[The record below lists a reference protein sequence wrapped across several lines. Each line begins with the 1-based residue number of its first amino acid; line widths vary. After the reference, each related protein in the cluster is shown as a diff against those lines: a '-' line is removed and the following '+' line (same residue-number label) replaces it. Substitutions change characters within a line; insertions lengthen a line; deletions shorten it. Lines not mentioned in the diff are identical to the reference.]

1 MEIRRTQI
9 AAVLGTI
16 VVCAQAYTQGGGRI
30 IHPPEPVEEAKN
42 ARVVELIDR
51 AKQLVRSND
60 DQGAIAK
67 LQEAAA
73 VEATMANFHARAK
86 YALASMYVKQNRIPM
101 ALEAY
106 RATLTWN
113 PAANFG
119 FHQGDLN
126 IGSHAGIDSVM
137 EYAILLAKEGRA
149 EDAKAMYYLGV
160 RAVMLQPQG
169 RSQEPAPF
177 LIVFDPDPEGIYWEY
192 SPQRLEAAVLMVQA
206 MLASGVQDFATNT
219 WTSSRQFIERVR
231 ALAPDWF
238 YPVLYMANQRDYGSP
253 EREQLLAQADAL
265 AKPGLE
271 ERYIEDFRR
280 AVAAYLAESERQ
292 NLVPGVD
299 HSPMIE
305 GAERRKR
312 MQCLRPNEQILRRLS
327 IERPGG

>member
-1 MEIRRTQI
+1 
-9 AAVLGTI
+9 
-16 VVCAQAYTQGGGRI
+16 
-30 IHPPEPVEEAKN
+30 
-42 ARVVELIDR
+42 
-51 AKQLVRSND
+51 
-60 DQGAIAK
+60 
-67 LQEAAA
+67 
-73 VEATMANFHARAK
+73 
-86 YALASMYVKQNRIPM
+86 
-101 ALEAY
+101 
-106 RATLTWN
+106 
-113 PAANFG
+113 
-119 FHQGDLN
+119 
-126 IGSHAGIDSVM
+126 M

-149 EDAKAMYYLGV
+149 EDAKAIYYLGV

-271 ERYIEDFRR
+271 KRFIEDFRR
-280 AVAAYLAESERQ
+280 AVAAYLAEFEQQ

-312 MQCLRPNEQILRRLS
+312 MQCLRPNEQILRRIS